1 MAGQRLRKQAADAAP
16 ARLESTA
23 PAKRP
28 ARRTRLSGQDRRS
41 SILSAA
47 TMMFAEHGFDGT
59 RTLQIAQA
67 AGVSE
72 ALLYRHFPS
81 KLSLYRAVL
90 RQLVVEQNATFSQFG
105 EVEPSAAG
113 LIAMLYRAIR
123 HAMQGSRASNAG
135 GMRLLVGSLAGD
147 GGYARLVYR
156 RSARL
161 SLPGLRRAL
170 AAAQA
175 EGAFVGDP
183 VAPENISAFV
193 EHIGTMMMLARIPAQ
208 PVVRYAS
215 EGERLVR
222 DAVLFCARG
231 IGLREAIIRQHLQP
245 IE

>member
-1 MAGQRLRKQAADAAP
+1 MAGRRRRELAGDAA
-16 ARLESTA
+16 AAKRTDT
-23 PAKRP
+23 AKRP
-28 ARRTRLSGQDRRS
+28 TGRTRLSGQDRRS

-47 TMMFAEHGFDGT
+47 TATFAEHGFDGA

-90 RQLVVEQNATFSQFG
+90 RQLVADQNATFSQFG
-105 EVEPSAAG
+105 KVEPSAAG
-113 LIAMLYRAIR
+113 LIAMLYRAMR
-123 HAMQGSRASNAG
+123 HAMQGAQASNAG

-170 AAAQA
+170 AAAAA
-175 EGAFVGDP
+175 EGAFIGEP
-183 VAPENISAFV
+183 IAAENISAFV
-193 EHIGTMMMLARIPAQ
+193 EHIGTMLLLARIPAQ
-208 PVVRYAS
+208 PVVRYAG
-215 EGERLVR
+215 EGDRLVR

-231 IGLREAIIRQHLQP
+231 IGLREAIIQQHLQP
-245 IE
+245 KR